1 MHVIGIDVGGTSI
14 KGAAVTSEGKI
25 YETFSMPV
33 DKNLSGEETIKKL
46 ANLTKKYI
54 EEHDFL
60 EPITGVGMGIPG
72 SMNIETGV
80 VTYNNNLGWFNLPVK
95 DLMEEILH
103 LPVKITNDANA
114 AALGETMFGAGKEY
128 ETSVMLTLGTG
139 VGGGIVINGKL
150 IEGNQGKGGELGHI
164 VIVKNGRQC
173 SCGRKGCFEAYASAT
188 GLITTAKEHLVNHPS
203 SLIWELV
210 DGDINKIDGK
220 SVFDAAKQGDK
231 TANEIVDEYI
241 SDLGEGIL
249 NYCNILRPNGII
261 LSGGVANAGPILFD
275 RLITYLKK
283 HHYGYGGTP
292 EVEVVPAKLGY
303 DSGKI
308 GAASLF
314 FS

>member
-25 YETFSMPV
+25 YESFSMTV
-33 DKNLSGEETIKKL
+33 DKNLNGEETIKKL

-54 EEHDFL
+54 EEHEFL

-80 VTYNNNLGWFNLPVK
+80 VAYNNNLGWFNLPVK

-114 AALGETMFGAGKEY
+114 AALGETMFGAGKNY

-150 IEGNQGKGGELGHI
+150 VEGNQGKGGELGHI

-188 GLITTAKEHLVNHPS
+188 GLINTAKEHLVNNPS
-203 SLIWELV
+203 SLIWDLV

-220 SVFDAAKQGDK
+220 SVFDAAKKGDK

-275 RLITYLKK
+275 RLVAYLKE

-292 EVEVVPAKLGY
+292 EVEVVPAELGY

-314 FS
+314 FN